1 MHGAWLT
8 THLNYTNLIDLE
20 LISSLGNQGI
30 PILPTLIQVVKKI
43 IFTLQGSIIT
53 WNWNANVEPW
63 ILITNVN
70 ESSKTSNNEFEK
82 CCP

>member
-30 PILPTLIQVVKKI
+30 PILPTLIQVVKII

-53 WNWNANVEPW
+53 
-63 ILITNVN
+63 
-70 ESSKTSNNEFEK
+70 
-82 CCP
+82 